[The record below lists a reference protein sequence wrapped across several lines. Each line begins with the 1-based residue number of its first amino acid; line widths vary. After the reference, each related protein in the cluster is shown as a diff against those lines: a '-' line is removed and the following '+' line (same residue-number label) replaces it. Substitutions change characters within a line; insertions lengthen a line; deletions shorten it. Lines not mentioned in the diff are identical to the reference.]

1 MKKIFLI
8 AFFFLSQIVHS
19 NEVLI
24 TLATINNVP
33 ISNRDLSDEVLV
45 LEVLNKN
52 QEVNKNLLK
61 EIAFKNLINDTIMSI
76 EINKKKVNS
85 NEENI
90 KKIYNNFLAETKK
103 KTTILPRVKKK
114 ILKKIRLQ
122 QEWNSLIARIYYKKI
137 NININEIEKKIK
149 DLGYKD
155 FNDSKTIELK
165 EKMISDERNKKFN
178 MYSKKHMN
186 KIKKEQFVKIFK

>member
-76 EINKKKVNS
+76 EI
-85 NEENI
+85 
-90 KKIYNNFLAETKK
+90 
-103 KTTILPRVKKK
+103 KKK